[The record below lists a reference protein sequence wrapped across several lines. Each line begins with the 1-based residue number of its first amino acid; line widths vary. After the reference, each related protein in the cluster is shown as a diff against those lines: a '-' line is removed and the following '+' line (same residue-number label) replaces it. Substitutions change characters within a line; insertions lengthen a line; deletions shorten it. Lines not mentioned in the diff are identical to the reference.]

1 VKNDL
6 EAGDKVSG
14 QKLAVEY
21 EGYLRHELRVA
32 ESTCGTYVAE
42 ARRFGRWLDD
52 SSIDAADVRGVDL
65 ESYVAGRGGSSPL
78 SARTIS
84 RIFSSLRSFFGFM
97 RTAGYRSDD
106 PSHDVE
112 RPKIGKHLP
121 EVLELSEVEKIL
133 DSIDLDSPYGLRDR
147 TLFELIYS
155 CGLRVSEAVDLELSQ
170 IFMKEGLIR
179 VQGKGNKE
187 RLVPLGDEVEHWLR
201 TYLREGRPLLLKG
214 PSTNDRVFLNNR
226 GEGLSRKG
234 MWKRFRG
241 ITDRADVGGKIH
253 TLRHSFATHLLR
265 GGADL
270 RSVQELLGHADI
282 STTQIYTHLNQDDLE
297 RAHKAYHPRG

>member
-1 VKNDL
+1 M
-6 EAGDKVSG
+6 SG
-14 QKLAVEY
+14 KKLAVEY
-21 EGYLRHELRVA
+21 EGYLRYELRVA
-32 ESTCGTYVAE
+32 DSTAGTYAAE
-42 ARRFGRWLDD
+42 ARRFGRWLDE
-52 SSIDAADVRGVDL
+52 SSLNASEISGVDL
-65 ESYVAGRGGSSPL
+65 ESYVAGRSGSKPL

-97 RTAGYRSDD
+97 RSAGYRSDD
-106 PSHDVE
+106 PSMDVE

-121 EVLELSEVEKIL
+121 EVLELCEVERFL

-155 CGLRVSEAVDLELSQ
+155 CGLRVSEAANLELSQ
-170 IFMKEGLIR
+170 IFIKEGLIR
-179 VQGKGNKE
+179 IRGKGDKE

-201 TYLREGRPLLLKG
+201 TYLREGRPLLLKS
-214 PSTNDRVFLNNR
+214 PSANDRVFLNNR

-234 MWKRFRG
+234 MWKRFKG
-241 ITDRADVGGKIH
+241 IASKANVDGKIH

-297 RAHKAYHPRG
+297 KAHRAYHPRG